1 MERALYLLDAMSLVF
16 RAYYAMMRS
25 GRQLQ
30 SPSGEPTGAVFGYTS
45 MITALVE
52 RYTPDYI
59 ACVFDTSEPT
69 HRHDA
74 YADYKAHRQPFPED
88 LVPQLE
94 RIKQITDALGIPR
107 VELPG
112 YEADDI
118 IGTLADRAAQD
129 GFMVYCVTS
138 DKDFYQLTSDRIVLL
153 KPNGGGAV
161 YQVHGVQQC
170 RERFGVE
177 PHQVVDVLALMG
189 DASDNIPGV
198 RGIGEKTAVKL
209 IAEYGSLDALY
220 EKLDTIPSAS
230 LRNKLAEG
238 RANAFLSRALAT
250 IHRDVDVPITVDQ
263 CKRQPPNITT
273 LFALFDELGFRTLAA
288 QWRRILGLELTELAS
303 GESVQLATIENTDHE
318 YTTVDTLEALD
329 ALCQQIRSEAH
340 VLVFDLETTS
350 LDPMSCFLVG
360 IAIAFG
366 TEQRT
371 VGRAWYIPIADSDCE
386 QKQTLFEGS
395 AQRFYGLPVDA
406 VLRQLKPLLESNTL
420 PKWGQHLK
428 FDSLILRRYGIDV
441 RPIGFD
447 AMIASYVLDPD
458 AQHGMDA
465 LSERWLGYKP
475 IAISELIGSRGASQ
489 RSMRQ
494 VPIPTASRY
503 ACEDADVT
511 YKLCIRLG
519 NELRNAP
526 PLDRLARTIEFPL
539 VRVLRE
545 MEYHGVAI
553 DSAQLRMLSAYL
565 LEQIDQLREKIF
577 KEAGIEFNIDSP
589 KQLGEVL
596 FEKMHLPSGKR
607 TKTGYSTDAAV
618 LSELA
623 PHYRIAQYVLDYR
636 QLQKLRSTYV
646 EALPRMVNPQTG
658 RIHTTFSQTMTSTGR
673 LSSSDPNLQNIPART
688 ELGRAIRRA
697 FVAQRPGW
705 KILSADYSQIE
716 LRIMAHIS
724 GDEGLRRAFREGKD
738 IHASTAAALFGVD
751 ESQVDSMMR
760 RTAKTV
766 NFGIMYGLGEFGLA
780 QRLGIPRSEARR
792 IIESYFAQYPS
803 ISEYIERTLEF
814 ARTHGYVE
822 TLLGRRRYV
831 RDITSRNATVR
842 AAAERAAINM
852 PIQGTAADMI
862 KRAMIAIATLFEEH
876 SMRSMMILQ
885 VHDELVFEV
894 EPDEVETIE
903 TLIRTEMERAL
914 PLGDV
919 PVVVNTTVGE
929 SWDEAA

>member
-1 MERALYLLDAMSLVF
+1 MEPALYLLDAMSLVF

-25 GRQLQ
+25 GRPLQ
-30 SPSGEPTGAVFGYTS
+30 SPNGEPTGAVFGYTA
-45 MITALVE
+45 MLTALLE
-52 RYTPDYI
+52 RYSPEYI
-59 ACVFDTSEPT
+59 ACVFDTREPT
-69 HRHDA
+69 HRHEA
-74 YADYKAHRQPFPED
+74 FADYKAHRQPFPEE

-112 YEADDI
+112 FEADDI
-118 IGTLADRAAQD
+118 IGTLAEQAVRQ
-129 GFMVYCVTS
+129 GFTVWCVTS
-138 DKDFYQLTSDRIVLL
+138 DKDFYQLVSDRIFLL
-153 KPNGGGAV
+153 KPNGGGAD
-161 YQVHGVQQC
+161 YQVHGVEQC

-209 IAEYGSLDALY
+209 ISEFGSLEQLY
-220 EKLDTIPSAS
+220 AKLESIPSAQ
-230 LRNKLAEG
+230 LRKKLSEG
-238 RANAFLSRALAT
+238 REHAFLSRSLAT
-250 IHRDVDVPITVDQ
+250 IHRDVDLPITVEE
-263 CKRQPPNITT
+263 CKRRSPDVAR
-273 LFALFDELGFRTLAA
+273 LFALFDELGFRSHALH
-288 QWRRILGLELTELAS
+288 WKRILKLEESQPQTESHAT
-303 GESVQLATIENTDHE
+303 LATIEDTPHH
-318 YTTVDTLEALD
+318 YTTVETLD
-329 ALCQQIRSEAH
+329 ALQALCQRIQQEAE
-340 VLVFDLETTS
+340 VLVIDLETTS
-350 LDPMSCFLVG
+350 LDPMTCFLVG

-366 TEQRT
+366 REGSNT
-371 VGRAWYIPIADSDCE
+371 GSAWYIPVTDADCTE
-386 QKQTLFEGS
+386 ENTLFDARLHSEC
-395 AQRFYGLPVDA
+395 GLPVGH
-406 VLRQLKPLLESNTL
+406 VLSLLKPLLEAPRI
-420 PKWGQHLK
+420 PKWGQNLK
-428 FDSLILRRYGIDV
+428 FDTLILQRYGIDV

-447 AMIASYVLDPD
+447 AMLASYVLDPD

-465 LSERWLGYKP
+465 LAERWLGYKP
-475 IAISELIGSRGASQ
+475 IAIAELIGARGKSQ

-503 ACEDADVT
+503 ACEDADVA
-511 YKLCIRLG
+511 YRLCV
-519 NELRNAP
+519 
-526 PLDRLARTIEFPL
+526 RLAEELKRTPSLERIARQIEFPL
-539 VRVLRE
+539 VRVLRQ
-545 MEYHGVAI
+545 MEFNGVAI
-553 DSAQLRMLSAYL
+553 DTKQLHTLSVQLA
-565 LEQIDQLREKIF
+565 EQIESLRQQIF

-596 FEKMHLPSGKR
+596 FEKMQLPPGKR
-607 TKTGYSTDAAV
+607 TKSGYSTDAAV

-623 PHYRIAQYVLDYR
+623 PHYRIAQLVLDYR

-646 EALPRMVNPQTG
+646 EALPRMVNPRTG

-673 LSSSDPNLQNIPART
+673 LSSSDPNLQNIPIRT

-697 FVAQRPGW
+697 FIAQESGW

-724 GDEGLRRAFREGKD
+724 GDEGLRQAFRQGKD
-738 IHASTAAALFGVD
+738 IHAATAAALFGVD
-751 ESQVDSMMR
+751 ESSVDAMMR

-792 IIESYFAQYPS
+792 IIESYFDRYPA
-803 ISEYIERTLEF
+803 IADYIKRTLEF

-822 TLLGRRRYV
+822 TLLGRRRYF

-862 KRAMIAIATLFEEH
+862 KRAMLAIAARLEEH
-876 SMRSMMILQ
+876 SLRSMMILQ

-894 EPDEVETIE
+894 VPEEVTQVE
-903 TLIRTEMERAL
+903 LLVRTEMERAL

-919 PVVVNTTVGE
+919 PIVVNITVGD